1 MIMLAKIILIPN
13 NDKTS
18 INLCGKLIDKHF
30 NFQENSA
37 LQLFFTH
44 NCIMSNSFLQSKI
57 IAGVSSLTFCWT
69 LFSSQAIS
77 PVDALPSL
85 VKNYKNRCNKG
96 RGAFNNDC
104 PQAAIVLELNWKNE
118 TDRSLKK
125 IAFLGLSNITPVSN
139 GNIFFDNKQL
149 YIAGAKQENK
159 RVGATIRFVKNKN
172 DPNSWIKE
180 FYSLAG
186 FSQYS
191 TIYKYPCTING
202 SFTIGWEIKKGS
214 GCNFIYSPA
223 LSESRN
229 FSKRAS
235 SSQMK
240 YISYLAD
247 EALRNLANPYR
258 MKNRY
263 NNSGSPLMSYLFL
276 QEIERDSGLFHSKD
290 LASEF
295 DQLDQISSIE
305 GVNPKPG
312 PFHKNEE
319 FLKGIQ
325 VDDRGQLERQ
335 KLSKISDT
343 FLSDSIQNL
352 DQGARV
358 NYRQYCSVI
367 SSSGKDWAIKIASK
381 AEAEPEDLCD
391 RVTSECEIKAKET
404 CSIANQGSWRAYP
417 PNFKLHKVR
426 VLLECLD
433 SDPYDQM
440 VRGYEVTDNWIEE
453 IKKRFGNNSACVL
466 SIHNP
471 DDVFIDPDPE
481 QRTLIHTD
489 EINGQLQ
496 VTVLAGKVI
505 ISQPR
510 FSEQDSNTSGASTS
524 AKKNEINAG
533 ERYVLNLEN
542 LDSTTQILNSGQ
554 ITAVQNLPVV
564 QAFLNPSN
572 WEYPDEWKAGDP
584 NIKEKIRAF
593 EEAVKRLTANQ
604 NSGPSSS
611 RDLQASESVPFLLE
625 TPTGDTMTII
635 LPAGYDKTRIYPTLI
650 LLPYSSN
657 LTDYYSR
664 SFFQQYSKR
673 TDNAFVIISFDAKE
687 KSKIGDPYWNGNL
700 QNNNS
705 LCRKIKTYDLW
716 INDLDNLLNRFMP
729 ESKVKIDKSRLALG
743 GSSLGGDLSWA
754 LSLRNPKLI
763 RGTVIINSE
772 SSYRL
777 NTCGDETLT
786 LEESMRQLADKKA
799 RFAMFLGSYTVK
811 TQPNKKQI
819 QAAIELLN
827 KYGLEPR
834 YIPVS
839 TGNQEED
846 RRLRTDRMMESVD
859 YVLFGK

>member
-1 MIMLAKIILIPN
+1 MRQV
-13 NDKTS
+13 
-18 INLCGKLIDKHF
+18 NLTMHF
-30 NFQENSA
+30 NTPKNSA

-44 NCIMSNSFLQSKI
+44 NYMFNLSLQTKI
-57 IAGVSSLTFCWT
+57 IAGVTSLSFFCT
-69 LFSSQAIS
+69 LFLSKVTE
-77 PVDALPSL
+77 PALPSL
-85 VKNYKNRCNKG
+85 VKNYENRCNKG

-104 PQAAIVLELNWKNE
+104 PEAAIVLELNWKSE

-125 IAFLGLSNITPVSN
+125 IAFLGLSGITPVNN

-149 YIAGAKQENK
+149 YVTGAKQENK
-159 RVGATIRFVKNKN
+159 RVGATIRFVKNRN
-172 DPNSWIKE
+172 DPHSWIKE
-180 FYSLAG
+180 FYTLAG

-191 TIYKYPCTING
+191 TTYKYPCTING
-202 SFTIGWEIKKGS
+202 SFTIGWEITQKGS
-214 GCNFIYSPA
+214 NCNFIYSPA

-229 FSKRAS
+229 LSKRAS
-235 SSQMK
+235 SSQMH

-247 EALRNLANPYR
+247 EMFKNLPKSHR
-258 MKNRY
+258 MKNRH

-290 LASEF
+290 LASEL
-295 DQLDQISSIE
+295 DQLDQMSPLEEVSL
-305 GVNPKPG
+305 KPRS
-312 PFHKNEE
+312 FHKNEG
-319 FLKGIQ
+319 FPRAIQ
-325 VDDRGQLERQ
+325 VDDRERLKGQ
-335 KLSKISDT
+335 KFSTVSDT
-343 FLSDSIQNL
+343 FLADSIQNL

-367 SSSGKDWAIKIASK
+367 SSSGKGWAIKIASK
-381 AEAEPEDLCD
+381 AEAGPEDLCD
-391 RVTSECEIKAKET
+391 RVISECEIKAKET
-404 CSIANQGSWRAYP
+404 CSIVNQGSWRAYP
-417 PNFKLHKVR
+417 PNSKLHKVR

-440 VRGYEVTDNWIEE
+440 IRGYEVNDNWIEE
-453 IKKRFGNNSACVL
+453 IKKRFSNNSACVL

-505 ISQPR
+505 IGQPK
-510 FSEQDSNTSGASTS
+510 FSEQDGNTSSASTS
-524 AKKNEINAG
+524 TKKNEINAG
-533 ERYVLNLEN
+533 ERYVLDLEN
-542 LDSTTQILNSGQ
+542 LDSTTQILSSRQ
-554 ITAVQNLPVV
+554 IASVQNLPVV

-593 EEAVKRLTANQ
+593 EEAVKRLTPANQ

-611 RDLQASESVPFLLE
+611 RDRQASESVPFLLE
-625 TPTGDTMTII
+625 TLTGDTMTII
-635 LPAGYDKTRIYPTLI
+635 LPAAYDKTRKYPTLI

-673 TDNAFVIISFDAKE
+673 TDNAFIIISFDAKE
-687 KSKIGDPYWNGNL
+687 RYKTGDPYWNANF
-700 QNNNS
+700 QNNNN

-729 ESKVKIDKSRLALG
+729 ENKVKIDKSRLALG

-763 RGTVIINSE
+763 RGTIIINSE

-786 LEESMRQLADKKA
+786 LEESMRQLADNKA
-799 RFAMFLGSYTVK
+799 RFAMFLGNYTAK

-819 QAAIELLN
+819 QDAVELLN

-834 YIPVS
+834 YTPVS

-846 RRLRTDRMMESVD
+846 RRLRTDRMMEGVD